1 MVVGVGVVVV
11 VVVVAVVVA
20 AVAVAV
26 VVVPGGVGVGVG
38 FGLCCA
44 VLFFLFFVSLFFF
57 VFLVLCFF
65 FCLFDVCL
73 LVGWLACLFS
83 WKRLVETKFVSS
95 PETNCSTN
103 ASEGKPCR
111 CPSSLFFR

>member
-11 VVVVAVVVA
+11 VVVVAVA

-26 VVVPGGVGVGVG
+26 VVVPGGVGVG